1 MNRANVSVSTPD
13 YGHYFHLD
21 YPMSEGAPLN
31 KAMHH
36 ANDSVSTTDYGQY
49 FHLDYPM
56 LEGADS
62 EHVAAH

>member
-1 MNRANVSVSTPD
+1 
-13 YGHYFHLD
+13 
-21 YPMSEGAPLN
+21 
-31 KAMHH
+31 MHH